1 MKFYVKEMLANEC
14 HRHSFYGEF
23 FLDEINFAIIIV
35 SLHTHADT
43 ISLTLKW
50 KQDEMFGFQN
60 FGAIEEIFLGED
72 VTLLSPRNR

>member
-1 MKFYVKEMLANEC
+1 MGKITILFHFLNFGVSKMKFYVKEMLANEC

-43 ISLTLKW
+43 ISLTLK
-50 KQDEMFGFQN
+50 
-60 FGAIEEIFLGED
+60 
-72 VTLLSPRNR
+72 